1 MTGLAI
7 PYRQYDPSLLEPMRP
22 NRSRQL
28 EDLAIDLA
36 TKTGALTQG
45 LHPIVVQSL
54 GTLVRSMNCYY
65 SNLIEGHRT
74 TPRDIERALVQ
85 DFSSDLAQ
93 RNLQLEAKAHIE
105 VQTLLDLDPTWQT
118 LDVVSPEFIQR
129 LHREFYQRLPEELW
143 QLETM
148 NIVPGEFRSV
158 NVQVGQHV
166 PPPPDTVSM
175 FLGRFAQAY
184 QPDKLSKVDQ
194 ILVAAAA
201 HHRFV
206 WIHPFLD
213 GNGRVVRL
221 FSHGYLQRIGMG
233 NSLWSISRGLARRV
247 QDYRSHLAQA
257 DQQRRNDYDGRGNLS
272 MAGLTRFCE
281 FFLETCIDQIDFM
294 TNLLEPSRLL
304 QRVEADVAIA
314 IRERRLLPGSFALLQ
329 AAFLE
334 GEMARGK
341 AALVTG
347 YQDRQARSVLKGLLE
362 EGLLVSDSV
371 KGPVRLGFPT
381 VAAEK
386 WLPRLWAD

>member
-1 MTGLAI
+1 
-7 PYRQYDPSLLEPMRP
+7 
-22 NRSRQL
+22 
-28 EDLAIDLA
+28 
-36 TKTGALTQG
+36 
-45 LHPIVVQSL
+45 
-54 GTLVRSMNCYY
+54 
-65 SNLIEGHRT
+65 
-74 TPRDIERALVQ
+74 LVQ
-85 DFSSDLAQ
+85 DFSDDRAQ
-93 RNLQLEAKAHIE
+93 RDLQLEAKAHIE

-129 LHREFYQRLPEELW
+129 LHREFYQRLPESLW

-148 NIVPGEFRSV
+148 AVVPGEFRSV
-158 NVQVGQHV
+158 NVQVGEHV
-166 PPPPDTVSM
+166 PPPADM
-175 FLGRFAQAY
+175 LLKFLERFAQVY

-233 NSLWSISRGLARRV
+233 NSLWSVSRGLARRV
-247 QDYRSHLAQA
+247 QDYRSYLAQA

-272 MAGLTRFCE
+272 MAGLAAFCE
-281 FFLETCIDQIDFM
+281 FFLEICIDQIDFM
-294 TNLLEPSRLL
+294 TNLLEPVRLL
-304 QRVEADVAIA
+304 QRMEADVTIA
-314 IRERRLLPGSFALLQ
+314 VREKELLPGSFALLQ

-334 GEMARGK
+334 GEVARGK
-341 AALVTG
+341 AAMITG
-347 YQDRQARSVLKGLLE
+347 YQERQARSVLKRLLE
-362 EGLLVSDSV
+362 QGLLVADSP
-371 KGPVRLGFPT
+371 KSSVRLGFPT

>member
-22 NRSRQL
+22 NRSRHL

-74 TPRDIERALVQ
+74 MPRDIERALVQ

-105 VQTLLDLDPTWQT
+105 VQTLLDLNPTWQT

-143 QLETM
+143 QLESM

-166 PPPPDTVSM
+166 PPPPDTVPT
-175 FLGRFAQAY
+175 FLQRFAQAY

-194 ILVAAAA
+194 ILAMAAA

-272 MAGLTRFCE
+272 MAGLTSFCE

-294 TNLLEPSRLL
+294 TQLLEPSRLL
-304 QRVEADVAIA
+304 QRIEADVAIA
-314 IRERRLLPGSFALLQ
+314 IREHTLLPGSFALLQ

-334 GEMARGK
+334 GEIARGK

-347 YQDRQARSVLKGLLE
+347 YQDRQARSVLKRLLE
-362 EGLLVSDSV
+362 QGLLVSDSV